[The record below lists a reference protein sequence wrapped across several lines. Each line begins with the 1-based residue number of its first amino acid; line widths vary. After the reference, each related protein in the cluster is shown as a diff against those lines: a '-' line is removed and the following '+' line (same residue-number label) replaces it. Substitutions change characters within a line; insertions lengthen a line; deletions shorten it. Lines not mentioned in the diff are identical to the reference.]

1 MPDNARSD
9 DNDQE
14 GLPLATRLWFAWV
27 AFLRIL
33 FDAAFA
39 ARAFRV
45 REAMPALP
53 AVKPAKKPARDTTA
67 LVMLALFQR
76 EGRLIDFL
84 EQDITSFDDAEVGAA
99 ARVVH
104 EGCGKALHGAAKVE
118 PLRDEEEDA
127 KVVIERGY
135 DAAAVK
141 LTGNVSGKPPY
152 RGTVRHRGWRVHKL
166 ELPRAVAGHDVT
178 IVAPA
183 EIEVS

>member
-1 MPDNARSD
+1 M
-9 DNDQE
+9 
-14 GLPLATRLWFAWV
+14 
-27 AFLRIL
+27 RIL

-39 ARAFRV
+39 ARAYRV
-45 REAMPALP
+45 RDAMPALP
-53 AVKPAKKPARDTTA
+53 AVKKPKKTAKDTSA
-67 LVMLALFQR
+67 LMMLALFQR

-84 EQDITSFDDAEVGAA
+84 EQDITSFEDAEVGAA

-118 PLRDEEEDA
+118 PLRDEEEEA
-127 KVVIERGY
+127 KVVLERGY
-135 DAAAVK
+135 DAGAVK

-152 RGTVRHRGWRVHKL
+152 RGILRHRGWRVRKL
-166 ELPRAVAGHDVT
+166 ELPRAVEGHDVH

>member
-1 MPDNARSD
+1 MP
-9 DNDQE
+9 
-14 GLPLATRLWFAWV
+14 V
-27 AFLRIL
+27 
-33 FDAAFA
+33 
-39 ARAFRV
+39 
-45 REAMPALP
+45 LP
-53 AVKPAKKPARDTTA
+53 AVKPAAKKKKLRVEDTTA
-67 LVMLALFQR
+67 LALLALFQR

-104 EGCGKALHGAAKVE
+104 EGCGKALHGAAKVQ

-152 RGTVRHRGWRVHKL
+152 RGTVRHRGWRVRKL
-166 ELPRAVAGHDVT
+166 ELPRAVEGHDVT